1 MMKKIL
7 YILLIT
13 ISIVGE
19 TNAQN
24 YKGIWVSAY
33 EKEIKTV
40 NERQDI
46 QDDEFVTVKL
56 DTTEIDTFYYEAY
69 MLLDFIDDRNVIVK
83 ALGGRQGLFKYSV
96 KNNNLKIKIKR
107 HRIKGRILE
116 NSIVVVDK
124 VSKTESREVFFEQL
138 SDSKIKD
145 KAGLDSVSFINTNW
159 IVETDT
165 SSCNY
170 HFLDSAVVIINQ
182 DFGDFGYTNWGEWRF
197 DWYKDHLFV
206 VTDRDILETK
216 VYHFFDK
223 NESTLI
229 GNTYEHYPFRNAP
242 PQLKNIRLIKQELLD
257 STQLETLEADL
268 IGKWLA
274 TNNPLSIDTS
284 FQDLHK
290 VDTILNQKFEIDFN
304 NDKTFRLEKSGTI
317 VKRTDKIYK
326 QDTLTG
332 DWEISQTGKY
342 IVLKPVNSWFRYLT
356 INKLESD
363 YLEIFCEFEALYDE
377 HMISNETIKM
387 KKTGPNN

>member
-33 EKEIKTV
+33 EKDIKTV
-40 NERQDI
+40 NERPDI
-46 QDDEFVTVKL
+46 QDGETVTVKL

-83 ALGGRQGLFKYSV
+83 ALGGRQGIFKYSV

-159 IVETDT
+159 IVETAT

-206 VTDRDILETK
+206 GVTDRDILETK

-229 GNTYEHYPFRNAP
+229 GNTYEHYPFRNEPA
-242 PQLKNIRLIKQELLD
+242 QLINIRLIKQELLD

-290 VDTILNQKFEIDFN
+290 VDTILNQKFEIDFH

-387 KKTGPNN
+387 KK